1 MNWAAEKARIAIALD
16 AHDTICY
23 LADARVNSLLGRH
36 EIAIG
41 RPEEAVRLNPSSSM
55 THYGLGFVLEYVVHS
70 EDAIPHIERAVSLGP
85 RGIFLPGYLGF
96 GSAMLFSLERFDE
109 ALDWARR
116 GCNNVNPKPP
126 NFTLMA
132 ACLVLFDWQEE
143 AKAVVE
149 DMQVRFNFRSIRDI
163 NRFLKRSNMFGRT
176 AAESLIETLRQ
187 AGLPE

>member
-1 MNWAAEKARIAIALD
+1 
-16 AHDTICY
+16 
-23 LADARVNSLLGRH
+23 
-36 EIAIG
+36 
-41 RPEEAVRLNPSSSM
+41 M
-55 THYGLGFVLEYVVHS
+55 THYGLGFVLECVVHS

-85 RGIFLPGYLGF
+85 RDIFLPGYLGF

-149 DMQVRFNFRSIRDI
+149 DMQARSNFRSIRDVDG
-163 NRFLKRSNMFGRT
+163 FLKRSNLFGRT
-176 AAESLIETLRQ
+176 AAERLIETLRQ